1 MSRRPE
7 PGGALSSDILIKL
20 GNFRMTAV
28 TVSRPTVSLTI
39 GPRIS
44 DEPRPITVLTTAAS
58 VTVNRDGMRG
68 PAGQRG
74 PEGPPG
80 PPGSIR
86 RDAVADDLASSICS
100 QLGLKPGALAD

>member
-1 MSRRPE
+1 
-7 PGGALSSDILIKL
+7 
-20 GNFRMTAV
+20 MTAV

-80 PPGSIR
+80 PPGS
-86 RDAVADDLASSICS
+86 DAVTDPGDLT
-100 QLGLKPGALAD
+100 LFFNNALI